1 VLGSDV
7 LPLLLMRLLLLLMM
21 MMMMM
26 MMMVRLHLANPSCR
40 PVLPKSAPLNLLLPL
55 CSTTSSTFPSS
66 SPSFS
71 NAVSQKAGALRC
83 ASRGK
88 KR

>member
-7 LPLLLMRLLLLLMM
+7 LPILLMRLLLLLLL
-21 MMMMM
+21 MM